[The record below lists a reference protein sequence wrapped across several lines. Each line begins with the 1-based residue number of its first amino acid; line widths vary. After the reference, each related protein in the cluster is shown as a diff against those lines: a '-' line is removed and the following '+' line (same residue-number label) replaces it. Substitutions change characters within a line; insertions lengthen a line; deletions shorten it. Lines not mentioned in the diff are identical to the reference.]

1 MLYAYLIEDVRALS
15 DLFKVGVG
23 PKKSAHG
30 EFTVYR
36 VRHPEYVTRRAL
48 IITGVPK
55 SGLAQPIPATVGH
68 EIKIDVKD
76 GELFW
81 YDDQGQ
87 KLPVEVLGVGAAPSL
102 EQLIEPVPWRVEAEL
117 DGPVI
122 FWLKRDELMPE
133 IVRRSLYL
141 NNDRVQ
147 ISRQQA
153 GEQVAVLVR
162 IESPSY
168 YLLAWCQEQPAAD
181 IEIYYPMTD
190 GQGLFVQWGYEHPLS
205 DLWRRAWLDQSESW
219 MFFPAQGG
227 HQVLAK
233 PEWQSLYELADFSLN
248 IDQEQSWSQISSLKD
263 RFDVPLK
270 LAYRHEPSPVELVV
284 LKEQDRKKLED
295 FLALSDEDE
304 LDKLE
309 ISAQSDE
316 QDQRWY
322 FVREKHRSDGIL
334 LVELGGEGYAR
345 YKGFDNLFLPV
356 DLVLEPQLRRDQY
369 KALFELESNTL
380 TFVMPERHS
389 GSVKDALAQKG
400 LAAKTVRV
408 KKRSFEPLSHF
419 VDHLVHFQGEALY
432 SLLEQSIFDLEVYK
446 DAPSNPELR
455 RGKAEAQGPGKGKLP
470 GERPG
475 VQDKLKAKLR
485 PAKQAQDPSKQ
496 AATLSFEAT
505 AAAQAQEKSTP
516 TELDIL
522 ETEAERELIRKG
534 PQVQLWQ
541 SLMAVKHRRHKW
553 LEASVCA
560 VEGMWALSFPEDRQV
575 AAAPD
580 PQALQFLRDGF
591 KAAITKAG
599 QEPKEL
605 AVVSQIFGAA
615 HADPSDEDIATIMM
629 AAGELRGVDAKLGKK
644 VRWLVWRDILVQ
656 TKDVRQ
662 QEEIREAILSELNKK
677 GLESLDSPTFLRE
690 RILKDPDLE
699 FGDDGLDGSGDSS
712 YVLQNVEAIEQS
724 ISQLKTEKIKAASK
738 ASLSRILAGM
748 GLHARARDL
757 ISASLEEMELSLSKG
772 TLSQDQGKA
781 WHQRLMDF
789 FRAKPESNAAGATK
803 PERWHVWVAL
813 NAWLVYQ
820 RVEPARAE
828 EAKAAYELMFNQ
840 LANYEKEDMRKTA
853 QSLEA
858 RVGQSN
864 VAEFLAVDSRS
875 FFSSRDL
882 PDEMSKVIRGLKQSQ
897 NKSEEKNVNELVLR
911 GIKLASK
918 ELTESSSPS
927 LETVARLI
935 LEMVEVL
942 RKLKWEKEQRP
953 VDQFEEFVRE
963 LPKEPASADASR
975 LYFAVLHCAATR
987 ALMDLGREKEAMQML
1002 VDILKWVAKDYM
1014 QVLDFVDLVKKEV
1027 LLAIELAPRNQR
1039 TEALRHLMS
1048 TLVEQERLE
1057 IGTDPEHPGTG
1068 FEMPFQAYEIIQMI
1082 DHTLEA
1088 AISNEKLVLRRLRD
1102 FEEHE
1107 EARIR
1112 YWIQRDQPASA

>member
-48 IITGVPK
+48 IVCGVPK
-55 SGLAQPIPATVGH
+55 SGLAQPIPPNVGY
-68 EIKIDVKD
+68 EIKIDFKD

-81 YDDQGQ
+81 YDQEGNKSAVD
-87 KLPVEVLGVGAAPSL
+87 VLGVGNAPTL
-102 EQLIEPVPWRVEAEL
+102 EQLIEPVAWREEAEL

-122 FWLKRDELMPE
+122 FWLHEPKLMPE

-147 ISRQQA
+147 IAHEKS
-153 GEQVAVLVR
+153 GDKESILVR
-162 IESPSY
+162 IEAPSY
-168 YLLAWCQEQPAAD
+168 YLLAWCQEQPEAN
-181 IEIYYPMTD
+181 IELFYPMTE
-190 GQGLFVQWGYEHPLS
+190 GQGLFVQWGYEHPLA
-205 DLWRRAWLDQSESW
+205 DLWRRAWLDASEAW
-219 MFFPAQGG
+219 LFFPALGG
-227 HQVLAK
+227 HREVPK
-233 PEWQSLYELADFSLN
+233 PQWNSLYDVADFSLN
-248 IDQEQSWSQISSLKD
+248 VHAEHTWEQVSSLKD
-263 RFDVPLK
+263 RFEIPLK
-270 LAYRHEPSPVELVV
+270 LAYRHEPSPLELVV
-284 LKEQDRKKLED
+284 LKEKDRKKIED
-295 FLALSDEDE
+295 FLALSEEEE

-309 ISAQSDE
+309 ISAQTDE
-316 QDQRWY
+316 DDQRWY
-322 FVREKHRSDGIL
+322 FVREKHRSDGVM
-334 LVELGGEGYAR
+334 LVELGGQGYAR

-356 DLVLEPQLRRDQY
+356 EMVLEPQLRRDQY
-369 KALFELESNTL
+369 KSLFSLESGTL
-380 TFVMPERHS
+380 TFVMP
-389 GSVKDALAQKG
+389 DAGHKVNDARG
-400 LAAKTVRV
+400 LSAKCVMV

-419 VDHLVHFQGEALY
+419 VDHIVQFEHEALY
-432 SLLEQSIFDLEVYK
+432 NLIEDSIFDLEAYK
-446 DAPSNPELR
+446 DAPSRPDLR
-455 RGKAEAQGPGKGKLP
+455 KGRAETQGPGKGKLP
-470 GERPG
+470 GDRPG
-475 VQDKLKAKLR
+475 NPNQLKTRLRQAKSVIDQT
-485 PAKQAQDPSKQ
+485 KQLPVTFE
-496 AATLSFEAT
+496 AATKQEQEA
-505 AAAQAQEKSTP
+505 SSP
-516 TELDIL
+516 TELDLL
-522 ETEAERELIRKG
+522 EADAERQLIRRG
-534 PQVQLWQ
+534 PLVPLWQ
-541 SLMAVKHRRHKW
+541 ELMTIKHRRQKW

-560 VEGMWALSFPEDRQV
+560 IEGMWTLIYPEDQV
-575 AAAPD
+575 KAEVD
-580 PQALQFLRDGF
+580 QRALQFLRDGF
-591 KAAITKAG
+591 RSSLNSAG
-599 QEPKEL
+599 REPGEL
-605 AVVSQIFGAA
+605 AVVADLFGVKEVE
-615 HADPSDEDIATIMM
+615 PSDEDIATIMRV
-629 AAGELRGVDAKLGKK
+629 AADLRGVDAKLGKK
-644 VRWLVWRDILVQ
+644 VRWLAWRGILSQ
-656 TKDVRQ
+656 TRDVRQ
-662 QEEIREAILSELNKK
+662 QEEVREAILSELNKK
-677 GLESLDSPTFLRE
+677 GLESNDTPTFLRE

-699 FGDDGLDGSGDSS
+699 FGDDGIDGSGDSS
-712 YVLQNVEAIEQS
+712 YVLQNVEVIEQA
-724 ISQLKTEKIKAASK
+724 IDHLQTAKIKAASK
-738 ASLSRILAGM
+738 ASLARILAGM

-757 ISASLEEMELSLSKG
+757 IASSIERMEVDLNQNAGMTEDS
-772 TLSQDQGKA
+772 GKA

-789 FRAKPESNAAGATK
+789 FRNKPEANSPASSR

-813 NAWLVYQ
+813 NAYLVYQ

-828 EAKAAYELMFNQ
+828 EARGAYDVMFNQ

-853 QSLEA
+853 ESLEA
-858 RVGQSN
+858 RVGQTN
-864 VAEFLAVDSRS
+864 VAEFLATDSRS

-882 PDEMSKVIRGLKQSQ
+882 PDEMSKVIRGLKQAQ
-897 NKSEEKNVNELVLR
+897 TKSEEKSVNELVLR

-953 VDQFEEFVRE
+953 VDQFEEFVRD

-1002 VDILKWVAKDYM
+1002 VEILRWVSKDYM
-1014 QVLDFVDLVKKEV
+1014 QVLDFVDLIKKEV

-1039 TEALRHLMS
+1039 TESLRWLMN

-1057 IGTDPEHPGTG
+1057 IGTDPNRPGTG

-1102 FEEHE
+1102 FEERE

-1112 YWIQRDQPASA
+1112 YWVQRDQPAAST